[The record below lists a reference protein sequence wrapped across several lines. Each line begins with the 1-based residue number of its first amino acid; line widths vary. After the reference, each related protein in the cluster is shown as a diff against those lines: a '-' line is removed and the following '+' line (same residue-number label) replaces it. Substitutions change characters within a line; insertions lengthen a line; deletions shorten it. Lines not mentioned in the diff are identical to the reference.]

1 MLSRWQFITLSILS
15 LLPVVLLAGFGAWTL
30 YVTGYWW
37 WLWWTL
43 PICWGAASLL
53 WRAWGTRAP
62 LAQPPLD
69 RTHWTPQD
77 QAATAIVEAQQ
88 KRVAE
93 YTKEQL
99 CDPQFYTQITQDL
112 ALKIAQHY
120 HPKAKDPLGQRTVVE
135 ILAAVQLI
143 SEDVEGW
150 FLKYVPGGHLVTVS
164 QWRLLSHA
172 PGWYTAAANAG
183 WVASI
188 LLNPLN
194 LGRYFVSKLAMD
206 PLSGQVQQN
215 LLGLFYSAYV
225 RQAGYYLIELNSG
238 RLQGGSDRYRRWMA
252 QTEAPPPPP
261 SASAATP
268 VEPTADAPVTITIA
282 LIGQVKAGKSSL
294 VNALVGRHAAVTD
307 VLPATKQV
315 QRVAYSHPERGDRFV
330 LLDTTGYSDA
340 GATPDQQKETRE
352 AVRQADLVLLV
363 LDARSPARDA
373 DVKTLSD
380 LAEWYA
386 RQPQL
391 KPPPLLA
398 VLNKIDGLSPVMEWA
413 PPYDWRNPIRPKEKN
428 IAAAVEY
435 GREVF
440 REKVNA
446 VIPVCCDAANNRV
459 VGIDTDLVP
468 AMAAYL
474 DHARSAALLRELHA
488 SFARD
493 RFTQVAGQVWQIG
506 KKLKDVVSEWPR

>member
-1 MLSRWQFITLSILS
+1 MLNRWQLLTLSILS
-15 LLPVVLLAGFGAWTL
+15 LLPIVLLAGFGAWAL
-30 YVTGYWW
+30 YSTGYWW
-37 WLWWTL
+37 WLWWTMPL
-43 PICWGAASLL
+43 CWGAASVL
-53 WRAWGTRAP
+53 WRVWGKQ
-62 LAQPPLD
+62 LSIDQPPLD

-77 QAATAIVEAQQ
+77 QAATAIVEAEQQ
-88 KRVAE
+88 RVGE
-93 YTKEQL
+93 YSKQQL
-99 CDPQFYTQITQDL
+99 CDPQFYTQITQEL
-112 ALKIAQHY
+112 ALKIARHY
-120 HPKAKDPLGQRTVVE
+120 HPKANDPLGQRTVVE
-135 ILAAVQLI
+135 ILTAVQLI
-143 SEDVEGW
+143 SQDVEGW

-172 PGWYTAAANAG
+172 PGWWSTASNAG

-188 LLNPLN
+188 VLNPLN
-194 LGRYFVSKLAMD
+194 LGRFFVSKLAMD

-215 LLGLFYSAYV
+215 LLGLFYAAYI

-252 QTEAPPPPP
+252 QHEAPPLPAAEATAT
-261 SASAATP
+261 ASVDT
-268 VEPTADAPVTITIA
+268 PVTITIA

-294 VNALVGRHAAVTD
+294 VNALVGKHAAVTD

-315 QRVAYSHPERGDRFV
+315 QRIAYAHPERGDRFV

-340 GATPDQQKETRE
+340 GATPEQQKETQE

-373 DVKTLSD
+373 DVTTLAG
-380 LAEWYA
+380 LAEWYQL
-386 RQPQL
+386 QPHL
-391 KPPPLLA
+391 KPPPMLA
-398 VLNKIDGLSPVMEWA
+398 VLNKIDGLSPLMEWA
-413 PPYDWRNPIRPKEKN
+413 PPYDWRNPVRPKEKS
-428 IAAAVEY
+428 IAAAADY
-435 GREVF
+435 AREVF
-440 REKVNA
+440 RDNVKV
-446 VIPVCCDAANNRV
+446 VVPTCCDAANNRV

-488 SFARD
+488 SFQRD
-493 RFTQVAGQVWQIG
+493 RFTQVAGQVWEFG